1 MACPV
6 GEDGRPR
13 AEHGQR
19 PAELLADLAEQ
30 GDPIYRKYHSLEDD
44 IHIQTRHK
52 RPTGNKKGGI
62 SAAIFYASDTL
73 SKHDSVHLFCQIER
87 LPITLPQMLPALVAV
102 VLGLHLFPDTPIGQF
117 ISVRMQKG
125 RHLRPTMCADDDA
138 GQ

>member
-1 MACPV
+1 MFVPSRSTCHPRKVCRGVACPV

-73 SKHDSVHLFCQIER
+73 IQCRKR
-87 LPITLPQMLPALVAV
+87 T
-102 VLGLHLFPDTPIGQF
+102 
-117 ISVRMQKG
+117 
-125 RHLRPTMCADDDA
+125 
-138 GQ
+138 